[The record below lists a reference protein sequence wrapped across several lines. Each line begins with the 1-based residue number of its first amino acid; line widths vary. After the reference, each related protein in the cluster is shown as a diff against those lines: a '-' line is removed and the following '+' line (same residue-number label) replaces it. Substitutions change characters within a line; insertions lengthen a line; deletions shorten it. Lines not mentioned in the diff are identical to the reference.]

1 MSANNNCAQEI
12 NAPTAI
18 NFEENKLKEEEVN
31 ELVDRIHSA
40 KESLVLFGRQVFRI
54 SSDFGELSRTHP
66 DSFRQLAA
74 EHKLF
79 ANKEIVHA
87 QMEEFYKASINY
99 IELLREINR
108 RAIELS
114 GTAAPKKNL

>member
-1 MSANNNCAQEI
+1 M
-12 NAPTAI
+12 
-18 NFEENKLKEEEVN
+18 KEEEVN

-87 QMEEFYKASINY
+87 QMEEF
-99 IELLREINR
+99 
-108 RAIELS
+108 
-114 GTAAPKKNL
+114 

>member
-1 MSANNNCAQEI
+1 MN
-12 NAPTAI
+12 
-18 NFEENKLKEEEVN
+18 EEEVN

-54 SSDFGELSRTHP
+54 SSDFGELSRTRP

-99 IELLREINR
+99 I
-108 RAIELS
+108 LS
-114 GTAAPKKNL
+114 YFEKSTAGQLSYLAQRPQRKISDYTLVTPPI